1 MSKLSSGGTLYA
13 AGWAVLVESPLVHHR
28 RSGKQVGGRS
38 VRSIAQRAKKT
49 AQRTSESVLAEME
62 AAFAQAAELADQAE
76 AVALS
81 EIESYRASIA
91 ALEER
96 INGLQQK
103 TNVSKARI
111 EQVATVRSRFQ
122 PS

>member
-1 MSKLSSGGTLYA
+1 M
-13 AGWAVLVESPLVHHR
+13 
-28 RSGKQVGGRS
+28 
-38 VRSIAQRAKKT
+38 RSIAQRAKKT

-111 EQVATVRSRFQ
+111 EQVANVRSRFQ